1 MQKEYAMYQ
10 FGELCGSYRENPE
23 NLVEDERK
31 CEKDMRYFRSC
42 YPERARRMV
51 EALCDQCDQL
61 EYNDSCMMA
70 EYPDRETIYRMVE
83 KIYEESQ
90 KVGKVDQ
97 DRNETYLIAE
107 PAMTSKQME
116 ERMEKEMLLV
126 MLCDEMHRRR
136 MRCQRRNQLFCTC

>member
-10 FGELCGSYRENPE
+10 FGELCGGYRENPE

-83 KIYEESQ
+83 RIYEESQ
-90 KVGKVDQ
+90 KVGKVDR